1 MLLATAP
8 AISSERHATAAL
20 RNSVFNSDAIVST
33 GRVRDGETEVA
44 RPRGHWQALATLL
57 APFRRRVVALGA
69 IAALGAALPLVGPL
83 LLKVIIDR
91 AVDGAPTSELI
102 VPAAFY
108 VGVAVA
114 SQMIA
119 IAVLWAATRLTWN
132 VTDAA
137 RVELTGHVLDHDL
150 AFHHTK
156 TPGELVERVDGDLTA
171 VSDHLAN
178 FAVTLMS
185 VIFTLGGMVV
195 VVSVIDWRI
204 GVALLGYIAIA
215 TVVFTSVRDKAVSAS
230 EHERG
235 AMARLYSGIEERL
248 VGADDLRANGG
259 GAHAMRRFSDDARR
273 GLQTAVA
280 RERQIVWLWHG
291 ATGVVIGGAVF
302 SLAVG
307 AAGVKAGWISV
318 GTAFL
323 LLQYTQLLHAPLEQI
338 IDQLQQIQKAAGA
351 MLRVRSLLLSE
362 PDRPAEEGASVP
374 PGAPGIV
381 FDEVEFS
388 YGDEPVLQRL
398 SIEIRPGR
406 SVGVVGATGG
416 GKTTLGRLLTRSMAP
431 DAGRITVAG
440 VDLADIGER
449 DLRRLIGVVPQDVVV
464 FDASLRDNITLFD
477 PRPTDAEVRAALDQV
492 GLGRLAEGADGLR
505 RPLTGDGGGLSAGEA
520 QLVALSRVFLRDPA
534 IVLLDEATS
543 RVDPETEQLVLQ
555 SITRLLER
563 RTAIVI
569 AHRLATLERVDEI
582 AVLQHGVVAEHDSR
596 EALLADDS
604 TYARL
609 VALTAATEPVDTA

>member
-1 MLLATAP
+1 M
-8 AISSERHATAAL
+8 
-20 RNSVFNSDAIVST
+20 VST
-33 GRVRDGETEVA
+33 GRVDDGGDHEHA
-44 RPRGHWQALATLL
+44 RPRGHWQALAALL
-57 APFRRRVVALGA
+57 APFKGRVVALGA
-69 IAALGAALPLVGPL
+69 VAAVGAALPLVGPL
-83 LLKVIIDR
+83 LLKLIIDR
-91 AVDGAPTSELI
+91 AVDGAATSDLL
-102 VPAAFY
+102 VPAGFY
-108 VGVAVA
+108 VAVA
-114 SQMIA
+114 VVSQIIA
-119 IAVLWAATRLTWN
+119 IAVLWAATKLTWN

-204 GVALLGYIAIA
+204 GLALLGYIAVA
-215 TVVFTSVRDKAVSAS
+215 TIVFSSVKDRAVSAS
-230 EHERG
+230 ENERG

-259 GAHAMRRFSDDARR
+259 GAHAMKRFSSDARR
-273 GLQTAVA
+273 GLHAAVA

-323 LLQYTQLLHAPLEQI
+323 VLQYTQLLHAPLEQI

-351 MLRVRSLLLSE
+351 MLRVKALLLSE
-362 PDRPAEEGASVP
+362 PVRPLENGVPVP
-374 PGAPGIV
+374 PSAPEV
-381 FDEVEFS
+381 RFHDVEFS
-388 YGDEPVLQRL
+388 YGDEAVLQGL
-398 SIEIRPGR
+398 TMTIGAGR

-416 GKTTLGRLLTRSMAP
+416 GKTTLGRLLTRSMVP
-431 DAGRITVAG
+431 DAGRITIAG
-440 VDLADIGER
+440 VDLADIGEA
-449 DLRRLIGVVPQDVVV
+449 DLRHLIGVVPQDVVV

-477 PRPTDAEVRAALDQV
+477 ATPSDAEVREALDKV
-492 GLGRLAEGADGLR
+492 GLSRLADGPEGLH

-555 SITRLLER
+555 SISRLLEG
-563 RTAIVI
+563 RTAFVI
-569 AHRLATLERVDEI
+569 AHRLATLERVDEV
-582 AVLQHGVVAEHDSR
+582 AVLQHGLVSEHDTR
-596 EALLADDS
+596 ETLLADDS
-604 TYARL
+604 TYSRL
-609 VALTAATEPVDTA
+609 VALTAATEGAESS

>member
-1 MLLATAP
+1 M
-8 AISSERHATAAL
+8 
-20 RNSVFNSDAIVST
+20 VST
-33 GRVRDGETEVA
+33 GRVDDGGDHEQA
-44 RPRGHWQALATLL
+44 RPRGHWQALGALL
-57 APFRRRVVALGA
+57 APFKGRVVALGA
-69 IAALGAALPLVGPL
+69 IAAVGATLPLVGPL
-83 LLKVIIDR
+83 LLKLIIDR
-91 AVDGAPTSELI
+91 AVEGAATSELV
-102 VPAAFY
+102 VPASFY
-108 VGVAVA
+108 VGVAVV
-114 SQMIA
+114 SQIIA
-119 IAVLWAATRLTWN
+119 IGVLWAATKLTWN

-137 RVELTGHVLDHDL
+137 RVELTGHVLDHEL

-185 VIFTLGGMVV
+185 VIFTLGGMVI

-204 GVALLGYIAIA
+204 GLALLGYIAVA
-215 TVVFTSVRDKAVSAS
+215 SLVFTSVKDKAVSAS
-230 EHERG
+230 ENERG

-259 GAHAMRRFSDDARR
+259 GAHAMNRFSADARG
-273 GLQTAVA
+273 GLVAAVA

-302 SLAVG
+302 SLAIG

-323 LLQYTQLLHAPLEQI
+323 VLQYTQLLHAPLEQI

-362 PDRPAEEGASVP
+362 PVRPREEGTPVP
-374 PGAPGIV
+374 AGAPGVV

-388 YGDEPVLQRL
+388 YGDEPVLQGL
-398 SIEIRPGR
+398 SIDIQPGR

-416 GKTTLGRLLTRSMAP
+416 GKTTLGRLVTRSMAP
-431 DAGRITVAG
+431 DAGRITIGG
-440 VDLADIGER
+440 VDLADIGEA

-477 PRPTDAEVRAALDQV
+477 PNPSDAQVRDALDKV
-492 GLGRLAEGADGLR
+492 GLGRLADGPDGLA

-555 SITRLLER
+555 SITRLLEG

-582 AVLQHGVVAEHDSR
+582 AVLQNGVVAEHDSR
-596 EALLADDS
+596 GKLLADDS

-609 VALTAATEPVDTA
+609 VALTAATEGADAS

>member
-1 MLLATAP
+1 M
-8 AISSERHATAAL
+8 
-20 RNSVFNSDAIVST
+20 D
-33 GRVRDGETEVA
+33 DGGDHEHA
-44 RPRGHWQALATLL
+44 RPRGHWQALAALL
-57 APFRRRVVALGA
+57 APFKGRVVALGA
-69 IAALGAALPLVGPL
+69 IAAVGATLPLVGPL
-83 LLKVIIDR
+83 LLKLIIDR
-91 AVDGAPTSELI
+91 AVEGAATADLL
-102 VPAAFY
+102 VPAGFY
-108 VGVAVA
+108 VGVAVV
-114 SQMIA
+114 SQVIA
-119 IAVLWAATRLTWN
+119 IAVLWAATKLTWN

-137 RVELTGHVLDHDL
+137 RVELTGHVLDHEL

-156 TPGELVERVDGDLTA
+156 SPGELVERVDGDLTA

-185 VIFTLGGMVV
+185 VLFTLGGMVI

-204 GVALLGYIAIA
+204 GVALLGYIAVA
-215 TVVFTSVRDKAVSAS
+215 SLVFTSVKDKAVSAS
-230 EHERG
+230 ENERG

-259 GAHAMRRFSDDARR
+259 GAHAMNRFSGDARR
-273 GLQTAVA
+273 GLHAAVA

-302 SLAVG
+302 SLAIG

-323 LLQYTQLLHAPLEQI
+323 VLQYTQLLHAPLEQI

-351 MLRVRSLLLSE
+351 MLRVRALLLSE
-362 PDRPAEEGASVP
+362 PARPREAGTPVPEGAPAV
-374 PGAPGIV
+374 V
-381 FDEVEFS
+381 FEDVEFS
-388 YGDEPVLQRL
+388 YGDEAVLQGL
-398 SIEIRPGR
+398 SIDIKAGR

-416 GKTTLGRLLTRSMAP
+416 GKTTLGRLVTRSMAP
-431 DAGRITVAG
+431 DAGHISIG
-440 VDLADIGER
+440 GIDLAQIGEA

-477 PRPTDAEVRAALDQV
+477 PSPTDAEVQDALDKV
-492 GLGRLAEGADGLR
+492 GLSRLADVPEGLHR
-505 RPLTGDGGGLSAGEA
+505 RLTGDGGGLSAGEA

-534 IVLLDEATS
+534 VVLLDEATS

-555 SITRLLER
+555 SITRLLEG

-582 AVLQHGVVAEHDSR
+582 AVLQNGIVAEHDAR
-596 EALLADDS
+596 DALLADDS

-609 VALTAATEPVDTA
+609 VALTAATEGVEAP